1 MMIVPRQ
8 VVVPHALASC
18 SNNCQSPTPNPVSL
32 QNSAL
37 STAVLRP
44 EDVVAKEELKREA
57 ERQTLF
63 QKVSNEIL
71 DIPSGYRK
79 VEVLIIRWDESV
91 DEFKGHD
98 GEVRICRRQEVCQLL
113 TIQHR
118 SKDFKQYSDLALATV
133 VRLLGSK
140 RVETLKST

>member
-1 MMIVPRQ
+1 MIVPRQ
-8 VVVPHALASC
+8 VVVSHALASC

-32 QNSAL
+32 QNSAA

-63 QKVSNEIL
+63 
-71 DIPSGYRK
+71 
-79 VEVLIIRWDESV
+79 
-91 DEFKGHD
+91 HD

-133 VRLLGSK
+133 VRLPGSK